1 MSTKNNKSKK
11 LVVNNFKNTVP
22 KKKRTKNK
30 TSSKTSLLTPVYDK
44 SVSFRP
50 LLSRSMVPSMSACA
64 LKYAMSIAKPF
75 AVESLGACIPSM
87 PSQASHKVAGF
98 IRGDGVI
105 GTAGIGWI
113 LITPSVVN
121 DVPSVFYT
129 QAGYTSTSII
139 PLSAIATALNTG
151 VATSFCSNLPYNSS
165 EVATAA
171 VTDAPNLRGRIVSC
185 GMTVQYT
192 GTALNESGMIYL
204 TRDPNHNNVAFQTG
218 SNILIPSSVPSL
230 GGYQYT
236 ELCPFTREKCLAVD
250 FASRYTELNYPEPGP
265 GATVAQT
272 VTQACYPYASSSSLL
287 PQPAN
292 ASSAYTI
299 TTGASIVVT
308 VGNPTIAIMITGV
321 AGQTFHFEY
330 TIHVEFV
337 GSNAQANLTPSESD
351 SDGMGEVMVAANQLA
366 QRKVASPTSS
376 YWDLMYQGLAYAA
389 KKSAPVIIPAL
400 EKAALALL
408 L

>member
-1 MSTKNNKSKK
+1 MLARKTNNNKNKK
-11 LVVNNFKNTVP
+11 NKNPVP
-22 KKKRTKNK
+22 TNKRTKKQVQPKNNI
-30 TSSKTSLLTPVYDK
+30 LTPVYNK

-50 LLSRSMVPSMSACA
+50 LPSRAMVPVMSACA

-105 GTAGIGWI
+105 GTSGVGWI
-113 LITPSVVN
+113 LVTPSVVN
-121 DVPSVFYT
+121 DAPSIFYT
-129 QAGYTSTSII
+129 QSGYTSSSII
-139 PLSAIATALNTG
+139 PLSAIATTLNTG
-151 VATSFCSNLPYNSS
+151 VATSYCSNLPYNSS

-185 GMTVQYT
+185 GITVQYT

-218 SNILIPSSVPSL
+218 SNVLVPSSVSSL

-250 FASRYTELNYPEPGP
+250 FASRYTELNYPEPGS

-272 VTQACYPYASSSSLL
+272 VTQACYPFASPSSLL

-292 ASSAYTI
+292 ASSAYTL
-299 TTGASIVVT
+299 TTAASVVVT
-308 VGNPTIAIMITGV
+308 VGNPTIAVMITGV
-321 AGQTFHFEY
+321 AGQSFHFEY
-330 TIHVEFV
+330 TIHAEFV

-351 SDGMGEVMVAANQLA
+351 ADGMGVVMVAANQLA
-366 QRKVASPTSS
+366 QRKVASPTAS

-389 KKSAPVIIPAL
+389 KKAAPVIIPAL